1 MQKNVEID
9 ERDFFK
15 APFTRAEIE
24 ALLQGQPAAAMFSFR
39 SPAFKKLGLAQ
50 EKLADDDLI
59 KLMMQEPRLIRR
71 PIVKTG
77 GKVYFGADS
86 KTLAEILQSGKR
98 TKIDEGQ

>member
-15 APFTRAEIE
+15 VPFTREEIE

-39 SPAFKKLGLAQ
+39 SPAFKALGLDR
-50 EKLADDDLI
+50 EKLTDDDLI
-59 KLMMQEPRLIRR
+59 KLMLQEPRLIRR

-86 KTLAEILQSGKR
+86 KMLAEILPSGK
-98 TKIDEGQ
+98 